1 MNVWCIL
8 GPRFKSIIVFR
19 GIGRVVVNQ
28 FEVNCSECSS
38 TDGWAHRVNLIL
50 LFSFI

>member
-1 MNVWCIL
+1 MFDVFW

-28 FEVNCSECSS
+28 FAVNCCECGS
-38 TDGWAHRVNLIL
+38 TAGLTESV
-50 LFSFI
+50 LF